1 MKALKVLFLAGAV
14 GMMLAGN
21 AVMAQS
27 TNPPPPVVVP
37 PNPGKVLEELKALI
51 TKFDAEREAYLTEQ
65 KALLA
70 ELKNATT
77 EAQRIA
83 IRQDLEDNR
92 DDFLADLRKF
102 RMELREIISQLK
114 GKINNAELNR
124 IIEAA
129 KAAASGHHKG
139 QN

>member
-1 MKALKVLFLAGAV
+1 MKALKTLMAAGAL
-14 GMMLAGN
+14 GMMLMGN
-21 AVMAQS
+21 AAMAQS
-27 TNPPPPVVVP
+27 TNTPPPVVVP
-37 PNPGKVLEELKALI
+37 PNPGKILDELKALVK
-51 TKFDAEREAYLTEQ
+51 KFEAERDAYLTEQ

-92 DDFLADLRKF
+92 DDFLQDLRKF

-114 GKINNAELNR
+114 GKINNAELDR

-129 KAAASGHHKG
+129 KAAADGHHKG